1 MTFQSWV
8 QHSTTDL
15 SPPVLHAGPQWFLEA
30 ITKEGQMRMIHNLI
44 CPVFDEAS
52 TCQSAVRHQ
61 TASGTSNSPCLSGT
75 LLDRGLLSLGIYCLV
90 IGLKCCLIVNCCPW
104 VFTALWKDWGVAWY
118 NNSGLLPLGIYCFVK
133 GLRCGL
139 KVQLLIFWNHFSNFA
154 DSVPNKFCFTE
165 TALHFDTALQ
175 VSILLMLLVYIQQLY
190 IYMLLLPFIFP
201 VAALKWIV
209 LLVFL
214 LT

>member
-1 MTFQSWV
+1 MSECCQTSDSKWDLKLSMPLWDVAGSWIA
-8 QHSTTDL
+8 
-15 SPPVLHAGPQWFLEA
+15 VLRYLLPCERTEVL
-30 ITKEGQMRMIHNLI
+30 
-44 CPVFDEAS
+44 FDSE
-52 TCQSAVRHQ
+52 
-61 TASGTSNSPCLSGT
+61 
-75 LLDRGLLSLGIYCLV
+75 LLPLGIYCLV
-90 IGLKCCLIVNCCPW
+90 KGLRCCLIVDCCPW